1 MTPLDEAILEND
13 SLPQHQR
20 RTNQAIAD
28 MFGTSE
34 AAVRRHRKALKR
46 RSEMGKGG
54 VDEYFGV
61 PVEAISARG
70 KTVRLADGS
79 YEKITYKPGVAE
91 RSEVQAHR
99 YEDLAPI
106 FAEPPAPLPAHEV
119 PTPSTVVVVVSDL
132 QIGKTDQR
140 GGTEKTVRRVRSAVA
155 QIADHVAGRFRKV
168 ILVDC
173 GDATEGFSNM
183 VSQSQTNDLPLTY
196 QIRTAQALLADT
208 LRALAPTAEE
218 VTYVAVPSNH
228 CQVRTGIGRSNRA
241 SFPGDDYGLLIA
253 DNIRQIVGGRPGYEH
268 VHFKTPGKWLESL
281 TVTAADGTVMGV
293 THGHAAGAK
302 NRVAD
307 WYRGQVFGC
316 VAGMQDAWVLLHG
329 HWHAFSV
336 QTVGENRQII
346 CAPTADPG
354 SSWFQNASG
363 ESSRPA
369 LLTFEL
375 GGGTSSNWRL
385 WP

>member
-1 MTPLDEAILEND
+1 MTPLDEAILAND
-13 SLPQHQR
+13 ALPQHQR

-28 MFGTSE
+28 EFGTSE

-61 PVEAISARG
+61 PVEAVTSRG

-79 YEKITYKPGVAE
+79 YEKITYKPGAVE
-91 RSEVQAHR
+91 RSEVQAR
-99 YEDLAPI
+99 RFEDLAPI
-106 FAEPPAPLPAHEV
+106 FAEPAAACREV
-119 PTPSTVVVVVSDL
+119 PSPSTLVVVVSDL
-132 QIGKTDQR
+132 QIGKTDR
-140 GGTEKTVRRVRSAVA
+140 SGGTEETVRRVRAAVA
-155 QIADHVAGRFRKV
+155 RIAAWAAGRYRRL

-173 GDATEGFSNM
+173 GDSTEGFSNT
-183 VSQSQTNDLPLTY
+183 VSQAQTNDLPLTY

-208 LRALAPTAEE
+208 LRAMAGAAPE

-228 CQVRTGIGRSNRA
+228 CQVRTGVGRSNRA

-253 DNIRQIVGGRPGYEH
+253 DNIQQIVAGRPGYEH
-268 VHFKTPGKWLESL
+268 IQFETPEKRLESL
-281 TVTAADGTVMGV
+281 TVRAADGTVMGV

-307 WYRGQVFGC
+307 WFRGQAFGC
-316 VAGMQDAWVLLHG
+316 VAGMQDARVLLHG
-329 HWHAFSV
+329 HWHSFSV
-336 QTVGENRQII
+336 QTVGDSRQVI
-346 CAPTADPG
+346 CAPTMDPG

-363 ESSRPA
+363 ESSMPR

-375 GGGTSSNWRL
+375 GGGTSSAWRL
-385 WP
+385 WS

>member
-13 SLPQHQR
+13 ALPQHQR

-28 MFGTSE
+28 EYGTSE

-46 RSEMGKGG
+46 RSEIGKGG
-54 VDEYFGV
+54 IDEYFGV
-61 PVEAISARG
+61 PIEAISARG

-79 YEKITYKPGVAE
+79 YEKITYKPGVVE
-91 RSEVQAHR
+91 RGEVQARR

-106 FAEPPAPLPAHEV
+106 FAEPPAKAAEV
-119 PTPSTVVVVVSDL
+119 ASPSTAVVVVSDL
-132 QIGKTDQR
+132 QIGKTDR
-140 GGTEKTVRRVRSAVA
+140 GGGTEETVRQVRSAIA
-155 QIADHVAGRFRKV
+155 RIADHVAGRYRKV

-173 GDATEGFSNM
+173 GDSTEGFSNTA
-183 VSQSQTNDLPLTY
+183 SQAQTNDLPLTY

-208 LRALAPTAEE
+208 LRALTPAAPE

-253 DNIRQIVGGRPGYEH
+253 DNIQQIIAGRPGYEH
-268 VHFKTPGKWLESL
+268 VRFETPEKRLESL
-281 TVTAADGTVMGV
+281 TVRAADGTVMGV
-293 THGHAAGAK
+293 THGHAAGTK
-302 NRVAD
+302 SRVAD
-307 WYRGQVFGC
+307 WFRGQAFGC
-316 VAGMQDAWVLLHG
+316 VAGMQDARVLLHG
-329 HWHAFSV
+329 HWHSFSV
-336 QTVGENRQII
+336 QTVGDSRQII

-363 ESSRPA
+363 DSSTPS

-375 GGGTSSNWRL
+375 GGGTSSGWRL
-385 WP
+385 WS

>member
-13 SLPQHQR
+13 ALPQCQR

-28 MFGTSE
+28 EYGTSE

-61 PVEAISARG
+61 PVEAITARG

-79 YEKITYKPGVAE
+79 YEKITYKPGVAAAG
-91 RSEVQAHR
+91 EVQAKR
-99 YEDLAPI
+99 FEDLAPI
-106 FAEPPAPLPAHEV
+106 FAEPVAEPAATDGQATL
-119 PTPSTVVVVVSDL
+119 VVVVSDL
-132 QIGKTDQR
+132 QIGKTDR
-140 GGTEKTVRRVRSAVA
+140 GGGTEETVRRVRAAVA
-155 QIADHVAGRFRKV
+155 RIADYAAGRYRRV

-173 GDATEGFSNM
+173 GDSTEGFSNT
-183 VSQSQTNDLPLTY
+183 VSQAQTNDLPLTY

-208 LRALAPTAEE
+208 LRALTPAAPEI
-218 VTYVAVPSNH
+218 TYVAVPSNH
-228 CQVRTGIGRSNRA
+228 CQVRAGVGRANRA

-253 DNIRQIVGGRPGYEH
+253 DNIRQIVADRPCYKHIRFEMPE
-268 VHFKTPGKWLESL
+268 KRLESL
-281 TVTAADGTVMGV
+281 TVRAADGTVMGV

-302 NRVAD
+302 SRVAD
-307 WYRGQVFGC
+307 WFRGQAFGC
-316 VAGMQDAWVLLHG
+316 VAGMQDAGVLLHG
-329 HWHAFSV
+329 HWHSFSV
-336 QTVGENRQII
+336 QTVGNSRQII

-363 ESSRPA
+363 ESSLPR

-375 GGGTSSNWRL
+375 GQGTSSAWRL
-385 WP
+385 WS

>member
-28 MFGTSE
+28 EYGTSE

-46 RSEMGKGG
+46 RSEMNRGG
-54 VDEYFGV
+54 IDEYFGV
-61 PVEAISARG
+61 PVEAITARG

-79 YEKITYKPGVAE
+79 YEKITYKPGVVE
-91 RSEVQAHR
+91 RKEVQAR
-99 YEDLAPI
+99 RFEDLAPI
-106 FAEPPAPLPAHEV
+106 FAEPVKTAAEAPS
-119 PTPSTVVVVVSDL
+119 PSTLVAVLSDL
-132 QIGKTDQR
+132 QIGKTDR
-140 GGTEKTVRRVRSAVA
+140 AGGTEETVRRVRAAVA
-155 QIADHVAGRFRKV
+155 KVAGHAAGRYRRV

-173 GDATEGFSNM
+173 GDSTEGFCNT
-183 VSQSQTNDLPLTY
+183 VSQQQTNDLPLTY

-208 LRALAPTAEE
+208 LRTLTPTAPE

-228 CQVRTGIGRSNRA
+228 CQVRTGVGRSNRA

-253 DNIRQIVGGRPGYEH
+253 NNIRQIVAGRPGYEH
-268 VHFKTPGKWLESL
+268 VQFKMPEKRLESL
-281 TVTAADGTVMGV
+281 TVRAADGTVMGV
-293 THGHAAGAK
+293 THGHAAGSKA
-302 NRVAD
+302 RVAD
-307 WYRGQVFGC
+307 WFRGQAFGC
-316 VAGMQDAWVLLHG
+316 VAGMQDARVLLHG
-329 HWHAFSV
+329 HWHSFSV
-336 QTVGENRQII
+336 QTVGDSRQII

-363 ESSRPA
+363 ESSKPA

-375 GGGTSSNWRL
+375 GQGTSSDWRL
-385 WP
+385 WS

>member
-1 MTPLDEAILEND
+1 MTPLDEAIIEND
-13 SLPQHQR
+13 ALPQHQR

-28 MFGTSE
+28 EYGTSE

-61 PVEAISARG
+61 PVEAITARG

-91 RSEVQAHR
+91 RTEVQARR

-106 FAEPPAPLPAHEV
+106 FAEPAAKAPEV
-119 PTPSTVVVVVSDL
+119 PTQSTAVVVVSDL
-132 QIGKTDQR
+132 QIGKTDR
-140 GGTEKTVRRVRSAVA
+140 GGGTEGVVRRVRSSVA
-155 QIADHVAGRFRKV
+155 QIADHMAGRYRKV

-173 GDATEGFSNM
+173 GDSTEGFSNT
-183 VSQSQTNDLPLTY
+183 VSQAQTNDLPLTY

-208 LRALAPTAEE
+208 LRALAPTAPE

-228 CQVRTGIGRSNRA
+228 CQVRAGIGRSNRA

-253 DNIRQIVGGRPGYEH
+253 DNIRQIIAGRPGYEH
-268 VHFKTPGKWLESL
+268 VQFEAPEKRLESL
-281 TVTAADGTVMGV
+281 TVRAADGTVMGV
-293 THGHAAGAK
+293 THGHAAGSK
-302 NRVAD
+302 SRVAD
-307 WYRGQVFGC
+307 WFRGQAFGC
-316 VAGMQDAWVLLHG
+316 VAGLQDARVLLHG

-336 QTVGENRQII
+336 QTVGDSRQII

-363 ESSRPA
+363 DSSTPS

-375 GGGTSSNWRL
+375 GAGASSDWRL
-385 WP
+385 WS

>member
-13 SLPQHQR
+13 ALPQHQR

-28 MFGTSE
+28 EYGTSE

-61 PVEAISARG
+61 PVEAITARG

-79 YEKITYKPGVAE
+79 YEKITYKPGAVE
-91 RSEVQAHR
+91 RSEVQTKR
-99 YEDLAPI
+99 FEDLAPI
-106 FAEPPAPLPAHEV
+106 FAEPVSKAADVGGQATL
-119 PTPSTVVVVVSDL
+119 VVVVSDL
-132 QIGKTDQR
+132 QIGKTDR
-140 GGTEKTVRRVRSAVA
+140 AGGTEETVRRVRATVA
-155 QIADHVAGRFRKV
+155 RIAAWATGRYRKV

-173 GDATEGFSNM
+173 GDSTEGFSNT
-183 VSQSQTNDLPLTY
+183 VSQAQTNDLPLTY

-208 LRALAPTAEE
+208 LRALAPTAPEI
-218 VTYVAVPSNH
+218 TYVAVPSNH
-228 CQVRTGIGRSNRA
+228 CQVRAGIGRSNRA

-253 DNIRQIVGGRPGYEH
+253 DNIQQIVAGRPGYEH
-268 VHFKTPGKWLESL
+268 VRFEAPEQRLESL
-281 TVTAADGTVMGV
+281 TVRAADGTVMGV

-307 WYRGQVFGC
+307 WFRGQAFGC
-316 VAGMQDAWVLLHG
+316 VAGMQYARVLLHG
-329 HWHAFSV
+329 HWHSFSV
-336 QTVGENRQII
+336 QTVGDSRQII

-363 ESSRPA
+363 ESSLPR

-375 GGGTSSNWRL
+375 GQGTSSAWQL
-385 WP
+385 WS

>member
-13 SLPQHQR
+13 ALPQHQR

-28 MFGTSE
+28 EYGTSE

-61 PVEAISARG
+61 PVEAITARG

-79 YEKITYKPGVAE
+79 YEKITYKPGIVE
-91 RSEVQAHR
+91 RGEVQAKR
-99 YEDLAPI
+99 FEDLSPI
-106 FAEPPAPLPAHEV
+106 FAERPAAPSEV
-119 PTPSTVVVVVSDL
+119 TSLSTFVVVVSDL
-132 QIGKTDQR
+132 QIGKTDR
-140 GGTEKTVRRVRSAVA
+140 GGGTEETVRLVRSAVA
-155 QIADHVAGRFRKV
+155 RIADHAAGRYRKV
-168 ILVDC
+168 FLVDC
-173 GDATEGFSNM
+173 GDATEGFSNT
-183 VSQSQTNDLPLTY
+183 VSQAQTSDLPLTY

-208 LRALAPTAEE
+208 LRALVSTAPE

-241 SFPGDDYGLLIA
+241 SYPGDDYGLLIA
-253 DNIRQIVGGRPGYEH
+253 DNIQQIVAGRPGYEH
-268 VHFKTPGKWLESL
+268 VRFEVPERRLESL
-281 TVTAADGTVMGV
+281 TVRAADGTVMGV
-293 THGHAAGAK
+293 SHGHAAGAK

-307 WYRGQVFGC
+307 WFRGQAFGC
-316 VAGMQDAWVLLHG
+316 VAGMQHARVLLHG
-329 HWHAFSV
+329 HWHSFSV
-336 QTVGENRQII
+336 QTVGDSRQII
-346 CAPTADPG
+346 GAPTADPG

-363 ESSRPA
+363 DSSTPS

-375 GGGTSSNWRL
+375 GGGTSSGWRL
-385 WP
+385 WS